1 MRGAI
6 FDVDGTLLDSMPV
19 WWRVSEK
26 FFRNHNLE
34 VSCKRFEEYK
44 EMRLEDSLPQ
54 IRAEFKIDMTVD
66 DMIDEFRRL
75 AFEEYRDFV
84 QMKPYAKEYM
94 EKLHNEGVKIAIAT
108 SGYEGL
114 CRSAFTRLGVWDI
127 IDARAFSDEVGVDK
141 SHPDV
146 YLLAAK
152 RIGVE
157 PSECVVFED
166 IVKGI
171 EGAKSGGFK
180 TCAVYDES
188 NEEETQTLKSTADR
202 YIKSF
207 KELVYPF

>member
-26 FFRNHNLE
+26 FFRNHNLD

>member
-1 MRGAI
+1 MKGAI

-26 FFRNHNLE
+26 FFKNHNIE
-34 VSCKRFEEYK
+34 VTSEKFAEYK

-54 IRAEFKIDMTVD
+54 IRAEYGLDMSVD
-66 DMIDEFRRL
+66 EMISEFQRL

-84 QMKPYAKEYM
+84 LMKPHAKEYM

-114 CRSAFTRLGVWDI
+114 CRSAFERLGVWDL

-141 SHPDV
+141 SNPDV
-146 YLLAAK
+146 YLLAAE
-152 RIGVE
+152 RIGVK
-157 PSECVVFED
+157 PSDCVVFED
-166 IVKGI
+166 ITAGI
-171 EGAKSGGFK
+171 SGAKKGGFK

-188 NEEETQTLKSTADR
+188 NTEDTDELKETADM
-202 YIKSF
+202 YIMDF
-207 KELVYPF
+207 GELM

>member
-19 WWRVSEK
+19 WWRASER
-26 FFRNHNLE
+26 FFKNHNLE
-34 VSCKRFEEYK
+34 VSYKQFEVYK

-54 IRAEFKIDMTVD
+54 IREKFKLDMTVD
-66 DMIDEFRRL
+66 EMISEFRRL
-75 AFEEYRDFV
+75 AFEEYRDSV
-84 QMKPYAKEYM
+84 QLKPYAKEYM
-94 EKLHNEGVKIAIAT
+94 EKLHKEGVKIAVAT

-114 CRSAFTRLGVWDI
+114 CRSAFVRLGVWDMI
-127 IDARAFSDEVGVDK
+127 GARAFSDEVGVDK

-146 YLLAAK
+146 YLLAAE

-157 PSECVVFED
+157 SSQCMVFED

-188 NEEETQTLKSTADR
+188 NRGDTRTLKVIADR
-202 YIKSF
+202 YIKSW
-207 KELVYPF
+207 KEML

>member
-26 FFRNHNLE
+26 FFRNHNLD
-34 VSCKRFEEYK
+34 VSYERFEEYK
-44 EMRLEDSLPQ
+44 EMRLEDSLPL
-54 IRAEFKIDMTVD
+54 IREEFKLDMTVNE
-66 DMIDEFRRL
+66 MIDEFRRL
-75 AFEEYRDFV
+75 AFEEYRDSV
-84 QMKPYAKEYM
+84 QLKPYAKEYM
-94 EKLHNEGVKIAIAT
+94 EKLHKEGVKIAVAT

-114 CRSAFTRLGVWDI
+114 CRSAFVRLGVWDM

-146 YLLAAK
+146 YLLAAE
-152 RIGVE
+152 RIGVD
-157 PSECVVFED
+157 PSQCVVFED

-188 NEEETQTLKSTADR
+188 NEEETQTLKSIADR
-202 YIKSF
+202 YIKSW
-207 KELVYPF
+207 KELL